1 MSIASIRRALRPFA
15 CDRGSRDTAET
26 DGSGPAPID
35 VRAQRAGRQ
44 TLREMAARSR
54 GSLAQMMAGRALI
67 DCGDEWWLARVRLV
81 QTWRGPMPD
90 LRRADALLAACGVP
104 AGVQTDIFGRDEAET
119 VEVER

>member
-15 CDRGSRDTAET
+15 CDRRGDTAET

-35 VRAQRAGRQ
+35 ARAQKAGRQ

-67 DCGDEWWLARVRLV
+67 DCGKEWWLARVRLV
-81 QTWRGPMPD
+81 QTWRGRPAD
-90 LRRADALLAACGVP
+90 VARADALLAACGVP